1 MKTATLIIA
10 LFLCLS
16 IGISQD
22 KDKLIGHWKGIQMF
36 QDESSYDGETIYL
49 PNTDY
54 MVIDANTVHVYFYP
68 YFKSD
73 AFEMYVKEDE
83 IRYKINGK
91 RVESKYEFKHD
102 TLVLTMNFINK
113 NFIKMYEPT
122 AMDTEVLAELDEFGF
137 NPSSLVNEYEL
148 DTFHD
153 DYKIGFKNYD
163 ELSFEPI
170 NNIQFINDKEVRI
183 NKGKAISFSRG
194 YHTIRFIYENQPH
207 QFMIAHAEGTQRLA
221 IIPTSDCKCDSLVV
235 PYIASS
241 WGDRIRKSIID
252 FKNF

>member
-1 MKTATLIIA
+1 MKKLA
-10 LFLCLS
+10 LVFALLLVFNAVS
-16 IGISQD
+16 AQEKSR
-22 KDKLIGHWKGIQMF
+22 LIGHWKGIQMF

-49 PNTDY
+49 PNSDY

-68 YFKSD
+68 YYKSD
-73 AFEMYVKEDE
+73 AFEMFVKDDE

-91 RVESKYEFKHD
+91 RIESKFEFRSD

-113 NFIKMYEPT
+113 KFIKMYEP
-122 AMDTEVLAELDEFGF
+122 ASLDSEVLAELDEFGF
-137 NPSSLVNEYEL
+137 NPSSLMNEYEL

-153 DYKIGFKNYD
+153 DYKIGFKDYD
-163 ELSFEPI
+163 ELNFDLI
-170 NNIQFINDKEVRI
+170 YNIQFLNDKEVKI
-183 NKGKAISFSRG
+183 NKGKAVSFSRG

-221 IIPTSDCKCDSLVV
+221 IIPTSDCRCDSLVV

-252 FKNF
+252 YENY